1 MATVTSNRGITLLD
15 WLERLNRG
23 LGQIPLGQGTI
34 EVLHWAYARHLAD
47 NNPHR
52 HTFFEVCLVGGHG
65 EGEFVVQG
73 KTLSLRPGDVF
84 VARPGVVHQIRNTA
98 EPEMELFW
106 VCFQWTPAPQKPPG
120 DVDRL
125 LKAFAEAE
133 VCVVPDAEAR
143 LALIWAAIR
152 VVSEGTPSLGDG
164 AQRQALTAAL
174 LLGCAQ
180 ALSEQRELPEEV
192 AAPGSGEATA
202 RLAVRF
208 IHDNL
213 NCRLPLDE
221 IAAQVHVS
229 TRHLSRLVTEFTGS
243 SPAHYIARA
252 RLDRARGLLL
262 HTEMPIKE
270 VAVTV
275 GYPDVH
281 HFTRVFTARFG
292 CPPGTLRRHPE
303 KSPVLNIQKHGDLV

>member
-1 MATVTSNRGITLLD
+1 MD
-15 WLERLNRG
+15 WIERLNRG
-23 LGQIPLGQGTI
+23 LGQIPLGEGTA
-34 EVLHWAYARHLAD
+34 EVLHWAYALNLSD
-47 NNPHR
+47 NRPHR

-65 EGEFVVQG
+65 EGQFVVQD
-73 KTLSLRPGDVF
+73 KSLSLKPGDVF
-84 VARPGVVHQIRNTA
+84 VARPGVVHQIVNTA
-98 EPEMELFW
+98 RPEMELFW
-106 VCFQWTPAPQKPPG
+106 VCFQWTPAPLKPPG

-125 LKAFAEAE
+125 LKVFTESE
-133 VCVVPDAEAR
+133 VCVAPDAGGR
-143 LALIWAAIR
+143 LAAVWLALRAFADG
-152 VVSEGTPSLGDG
+152 VASLGDG

-180 ALSEQRELPEEV
+180 ALLEPRDLPEEAV
-192 AAPGSGEATA
+192 GPGSGEATA

-213 NCRLPLDE
+213 NSPLPLDE
-221 IAAQVHVS
+221 VAAQVHVS
-229 TRHLSRLVTEFTGS
+229 TRHLSRLITGFTGI

-262 HTEMPIKE
+262 HSEIPIKE

-281 HFTRVFTARFG
+281 HFTRAFTARFG

-303 KSPVLNIQKHGDLV
+303 KCVVPNIQKHGDLV

>member
-1 MATVTSNRGITLLD
+1 MD

-23 LGQIPLGQGTI
+23 LGQIPLGEGTI
-34 EVLHWAYARHLAD
+34 EVLHWAYALNLPD
-47 NNPHR
+47 NRPHR
-52 HTFFEVCLVGGHG
+52 HTFFEVCLIGGHG
-65 EGEFVVQG
+65 EGEFVVQD
-73 KTLSLRPGDVF
+73 RPLLLTSGDVF

-106 VCFQWTPAPQKPPG
+106 VCFQWTPALSKPPG

-125 LKAFAEAE
+125 LKVFAKSE
-133 VCVVPDAEAR
+133 VCVVPDTGGR
-143 LALIWAAIR
+143 LCAVWSALR
-152 VVSEGTPSLGDG
+152 TVSEGAASLGDG

-180 ALSEQRELPEEV
+180 ALSEQSELPEEAV
-192 AAPGSGEATA
+192 GPGSGEATA

-213 NCRLPLDE
+213 NRPLLLSE
-221 IAAQVHVS
+221 VAAQVHVS
-229 TRHLSRLVTEFTGS
+229 TRHLSRLVTDFTGI

-252 RLDRARGLLL
+252 RLDRARGLLMHSDL
-262 HTEMPIKE
+262 PIKE
-270 VAVTV
+270 IAVTV

-292 CPPGTLRRHPE
+292 CPPGTMRRHPE
-303 KSPVLNIQKHGDLV
+303 KCVVPNIQKHGDLV